1 MLSGMQPMCKTQRFV
16 DAEGIRSQRRRCH
29 VRAHRGRG
37 LTHYDALP
45 GWAACFHIELKRTS
59 RKQYR
64 ARSEQRTRH
73 GCASTY
79 TQKKA
84 LLVMLSRKN
93 IFQPSCGTQSKKW
106 QCNNKKKNRLTR
118 ATGKLPPRDA
128 LIMCEKKVENCA

>member
-1 MLSGMQPMCKTQRFV
+1 MLSGMQPMCKRQRFD

-29 VRAHRGRG
+29 VRAHRGG
-37 LTHYDALP
+37 VLTHYDALP

-73 GCASTY
+73 GCTY
-79 TQKKA
+79 TQKNA

-93 IFQPSCGTQSKKW
+93 IFQPSCGTESKKW
-106 QCNNKKKNRLTR
+106 HCKKNRLTR

-128 LIMCEKKVENCA
+128 LTMCEKKVENCA